1 MQVADLLDSQVI
13 SGDDAQLLGAV
24 GVETLEALSQSEPEN
39 LLDEIENANSHLGL
53 VEQLPNLDQL
63 VIWINEARNRL
74 DEAESTPVTR
84 LDEVVELIPIS
95 VVKAY
100 PVSKESILKNKI
112 EVGDVPVMDEFLEE
126 KDLYVEEVR
135 KIDSETSEI
144 KATVREISPNTPTR
158 KISSKEDIRESIS
171 GTEKAEVEPL
181 ERNKEFDLRKTA
193 TPEINAG
200 RTLHSRAYIRG
211 VLHPQPFRVKLGAF
225 LSVLTLILIPLSLMA
240 GGALLL
246 FKDDHELVIW
256 SAAVPAVLVILAL
269 MYSMFARPV
278 KCRVCG
284 QPFIPG
290 KILSSQPPSPPYSLF
305 GIHFTNQL
313 SVVNFSLVPLYV
325 LRDFNSL
332 KRMIH
337 SRSCESIMM
346 VTGPSLT
353 RATSIIAPKSPRL
366 SWGPISL
373 ENVSQNDW

>member
-24 GVETLEALSQSEPEN
+24 GVETLEALSQSEHEN

-144 KATVREISPNTPTR
+144 KATIREISPNTPTR

-284 QPFIPG
+284 QPLFQAKSCRRNPQAHHIPFLG
-290 KILSSQPPSPPYSLF
+290 YILPTSF
-305 GIHFTNQL
+305 QL
-313 SVVNFSLVPLYV
+313 LIFHWFRCMY
-325 LRDFNSL
+325 
-332 KRMIH
+332 
-337 SRSCESIMM
+337 C
-346 VTGPSLT
+346 G
-353 RATSIIAPKSPRL
+353 TSIRL
-366 SWGPISL
+366 K
-373 ENVSQNDW
+373 E

>member
-1 MQVADLLDSQVI
+1 MLESCLFQVTEMQVADLLDSQVI

-95 VVKAY
+95 VAKAY

-284 QPFIPG
+284 QPLFQAKSCRRNPQAHHIPFLG
-290 KILSSQPPSPPYSLF
+290 YILPTSL
-305 GIHFTNQL
+305 QL
-313 SVVNFSLVPLYV
+313 LIFHWFRCMY
-325 LRDFNSL
+325 
-332 KRMIH
+332 
-337 SRSCESIMM
+337 C
-346 VTGPSLT
+346 G
-353 RATSIIAPKSPRL
+353 TSIRL
-366 SWGPISL
+366 K
-373 ENVSQNDW
+373 E